1 MQFEPSGSSVEPYP
15 SERLHHLWNGLFLKP
30 KNIDVKI
37 TQPTLFARR
46 ESNGDVP
53 ELLSKM
59 AARKDLLIQRLKRCN
74 RFRLSAYALNKPASC
89 CSRSEMVN
97 NNLRSILPRAFR
109 EFHERLSD
117 SPGLC
122 SLLSAQQREHESH
135 RGWHCVR

>member
-1 MQFEPSGSSVEPYP
+1 MQFEASGSSVEPYP

-59 AARKDLLIQRLKRCN
+59 AARKDLLIQRLKKVQSISVVS
-74 RFRLSAYALNKPASC
+74 L
-89 CSRSEMVN
+89 CSQQTR
-97 NNLRSILPRAFR
+97 ILLLAFR
-109 EFHERLSD
+109 N
-117 SPGLC
+117 G
-122 SLLSAQQREHESH
+122 Q
-135 RGWHCVR
+135 